1 MNKKGLTLIETAIS
15 MFLIAL
21 VVVAFLEALH
31 IGITGTTQVS
41 RKTSALNLA
50 KSQIEHTKSREYVA
64 ASGDLDTVYGLIT
77 TVEEISDT
85 INYEVSGQVTN
96 VSAGLP
102 VQQITVNVGYLAGK
116 DVELTGYKTGDGSL
130 FDRDPSG
137 MLVTD
142 NIKRVPTLPQGYGG
156 LCLGTFRGYYH
167 VFTTGTAGPVSIHW
181 KFYWE
186 KVSGGAI
193 DIGCPILA
201 IYGPHTTT
209 ANDPFLKGL
218 PPWVYL
224 DYEGEVRKN
233 AMITRNQN
241 GLWLFDAAGIGD
253 LPGHGIGNG
262 DYIMCMACDEEYID
276 WDEENPLY
284 YTPHHHNIM
293 PNWLFL
299 LDPCFYGGYFFGAD
313 GSYPCCGYS
322 GDGGEVF
329 WMYDNS
335 GSSGYAED
343 TLVTGLLQ
351 PGTYVVLFF
360 NAENLK
366 NLDTISASVSYYY

>member
-1 MNKKGLTLIETAIS
+1 MNKKGTTLIETAIS
-15 MFLIAL
+15 MFIIA
-21 VVVAFLEALH
+21 VVVVLFLEALH
-31 IGITGTTQVS
+31 IGITGTMQLS

-50 KSQIEHTKSREYVA
+50 RSQIEHTKSRDYVA

-77 TVEEISDT
+77 TVENVSDT
-85 INYEVSGQVTN
+85 INYVVTGQVTN
-96 VSAGLP
+96 VTAGIPL
-102 VQQITVNVGYLAGK
+102 QQITVNVGYLTGK
-116 DVELTGYKTGDGSL
+116 EVNLIGYRTGDGSL

-137 MLVTD
+137 LLVTD
-142 NIKRVPTLPQGYGG
+142 NIESVPTLPQGYGG
-156 LCLGTFRGYYH
+156 LCLGTFRGFYH
-167 VFTTGTAGPVSIHW
+167 VFTIGTAGPVSMHW
-181 KFYWE
+181 KFYWDE
-186 KVSGGAI
+186 VAGGAI

-201 IYGPHTTT
+201 IYGYHDNT
-209 ANDPFLKGL
+209 DDGL
-218 PPWVYL
+218 PPWVLY
-224 DYEGEVRKN
+224 DYTGEVKKN

-253 LPGHGIGNG
+253 LPGPGGG
-262 DYIMCMACDEEYID
+262 ETMCLACDDDYIDP
-276 WDEENPLY
+276 DEENPLY
-284 YTPHHHNIM
+284 YTPHHWNTM
-293 PNWLFL
+293 PWWLAW
-299 LDPCFYGGYFFGAD
+299 LDPCWYGGYYYGVD

-322 GDGGEVF
+322 DDGGEVF

-360 NAENLK
+360 NAENMK

>member
-21 VVVAFLEALH
+21 VIVAFLEALH

-130 FDRDPSG
+130 FDREPTG
-137 MLVTD
+137 LLVTD
-142 NIKRVPTLPQGYGG
+142 NIKRAPTLPQGYGG
-156 LCLGTFRGYYH
+156 FCLGTFRGYYH
-167 VFTTGTAGPVSIHW
+167 VFTVGTEGPASIHW

-186 KVSGGAI
+186 KTVDYYALFDLGA
-193 DIGCPILA
+193 PIIAL
-201 IYGPHTTT
+201 
-209 ANDPFLKGL
+209 
-218 PPWVYL
+218 
-224 DYEGEVRKN
+224 YEGTPSWVLRDSNGEVKKN
-233 AMITRNQN
+233 AMIVRNQN
-241 GLWLFDAAGIGD
+241 GLWLADVAGIGD
-253 LPGHGIGNG
+253 LPGPGAGEM
-262 DYIMCMACDEEYID
+262 MCSPCADDEMYE
-276 WDEENPLY
+276 DEDNPIY
-284 YTPHHHNIM
+284 YTPHHCDPHIILWIIPTNLGWIAC
-293 PNWLFL
+293 L
-299 LDPCFYGGYFFGAD
+299 LGGSTGP
-313 GSYPCCGYS
+313 YPCCGACKTGADEREDY
-322 GDGGEVF
+322 F
-329 WMYDNS
+329 WRYHGS
-335 GSSGYAED
+335 ESSGYAED
-343 TLVTGLLQ
+343 TLVTGDLE
-351 PGTYVVLFF
+351 PGTYTVLF
-360 NAENLK
+360 
-366 NLDTISASVSYYY
+366 